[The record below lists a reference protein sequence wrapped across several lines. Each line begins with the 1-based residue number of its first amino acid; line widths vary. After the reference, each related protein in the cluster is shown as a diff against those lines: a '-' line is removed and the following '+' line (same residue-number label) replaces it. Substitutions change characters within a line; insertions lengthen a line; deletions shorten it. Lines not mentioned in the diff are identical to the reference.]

1 MDMTMQID
9 PTIYKEDD
17 RAMAKD
23 QFYLI
28 SYLDVQ
34 GILNQY
40 YAMGFTI
47 RFADPFM
54 VALN

>member
-1 MDMTMQID
+1 MD

-47 RFADPFM
+47 RFADPLM

>member
-1 MDMTMQID
+1 
-9 PTIYKEDD
+9 
-17 RAMAKD
+17 MAKD

-28 SYLDVQ
+28 GYLDVQ
-34 GILNQY
+34 GVFYQGY
-40 YAMGFTI
+40 TTGFTI